1 MHDCK
6 NDSIALH
13 HLLNSCIYPVFDTCW
28 MESYFDQKELNENP
42 S

>member
-13 HLLNSCIYPVFDTCW
+13 SLLNVCLYPVFDTCA
-28 MESYFDQKELNENP
+28 MQVYFDQKQLNANWK
-42 S
+42 